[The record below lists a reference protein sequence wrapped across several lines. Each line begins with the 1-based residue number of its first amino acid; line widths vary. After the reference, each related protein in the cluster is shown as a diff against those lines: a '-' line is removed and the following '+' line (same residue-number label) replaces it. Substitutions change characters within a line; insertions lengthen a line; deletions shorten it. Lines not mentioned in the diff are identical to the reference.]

1 MSAVEGPLPAA
12 LQAPLGGKAAKC
24 DEFVNRAMQEMG
36 NINICASV
44 GRLVVER
51 RAACQ
56 AAGCGASMGVAGVLE
71 GLAVCCPCY
80 LVAQLWPPLPGSS
93 TSPQTTYMQMSV
105 SSPACQPLRRWEA
118 PRPGGPLP
126 SLPARRANWP

>member
-1 MSAVEGPLPAA
+1 MHRTAGSVANSFRTPALATVAQEEEGYVSAVEGPLPAA
-12 LQAPLGGKAAKC
+12 LKAPLGGKAAKC

-56 AAGCGASMGVAGVLE
+56 AAGC
-71 GLAVCCPCY
+71 
-80 LVAQLWPPLPGSS
+80 
-93 TSPQTTYMQMSV
+93 
-105 SSPACQPLRRWEA
+105 
-118 PRPGGPLP
+118 
-126 SLPARRANWP
+126 